1 MGQVISQLER
11 LAAALRQGSGTP
23 NSTAKDEREAA
34 GKGSEH
40 CSSGPPGV
48 LAPGKARRMAAQG
61 IAVAA
66 SPGMRLGHSAPP
78 SCAKAPAAL
87 KSAHLLCCHS
97 TLLPAVAAASL
108 RNACIPSE
116 VPPCL
121 WACHRNATMPQA
133 HRRAYGLRYGHAFY
147 LLLPLLPIVY
157 ADPELDGAKSL
168 RVRLARALLPV
179 LASPLIS
186 NPPRSASMQLG
197 DVCTWRA
204 R

>member
-1 MGQVISQLER
+1 MPMGMSQKCHH
-11 LAAALRQGSGTP
+11 APGTP
-23 NSTAKDEREAA
+23 EGVRAA
-34 GKGSEH
+34 
-40 CSSGPPGV
+40 V
-48 LAPGKARRMAAQG
+48 WT
-61 IAVAA
+61 
-66 SPGMRLGHSAPP
+66 RL
-78 SCAKAPAAL
+78 
-87 KSAHLLCCHS
+87 
-97 TLLPAVAAASL
+97 
-108 RNACIPSE
+108 
-116 VPPCL
+116 
-121 WACHRNATMPQA
+121 
-133 HRRAYGLRYGHAFY
+133 Y